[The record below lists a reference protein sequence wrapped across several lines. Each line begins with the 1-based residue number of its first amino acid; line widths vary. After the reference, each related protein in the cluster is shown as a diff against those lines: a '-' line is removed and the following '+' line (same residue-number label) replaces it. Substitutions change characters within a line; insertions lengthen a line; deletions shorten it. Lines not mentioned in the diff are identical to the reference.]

1 MLFDVCIAILLFLA
15 TTTCWILARK
25 IYRFKEVTS
34 AITPNI
40 HQVSGYVNQISKQIE
55 TFKNVSDQQKQF
67 FTKNMPKAQAL
78 EDDLQ
83 TLLEHCEKIATRLDH
98 LIDQAT
104 SVEKNLQDILI
115 SHVSRPTNNT
125 KPFYTPNN
133 QYTSNPNPATTAS
146 VNIATPQPQPT
157 SFNSRY

>member
-1 MLFDVCIAILLFLA
+1 
-15 TTTCWILARK
+15 
-25 IYRFKEVTS
+25 
-34 AITPNI
+34 
-40 HQVSGYVNQISKQIE
+40 
-55 TFKNVSDQQKQF
+55 
-67 FTKNMPKAQAL
+67 
-78 EDDLQ
+78 
-83 TLLEHCEKIATRLDH
+83 LDH